1 MPSSSSKDGSLWKA
15 SPARDDH
22 RLPALFLNLM
32 MRALKLLL
40 CALFATQ
47 SSAFVAVAKPTMRT
61 TAPVAAARCAE
72 APKMVI
78 G

>member
-1 MPSSSSKDGSLWKA
+1 MALKE
-15 SPARDDH
+15 RDDH
-22 RLPALFLNLM
+22 HTSHHRFPCSFRISVVMLRLSF
-32 MRALKLLL
+32 LLL
-40 CALFATQ
+40 ALFATQ
-47 SSAFVAVAKPTMRT
+47 SSAFVAVAKPTVRT

>member
-1 MPSSSSKDGSLWKA
+1 
-15 SPARDDH
+15 
-22 RLPALFLNLM
+22 M
-32 MRALKLLL
+32 MRGTLSFLL

-47 SSAFVAVAKPTMRT
+47 SSAFVAVAKPTVRT